1 MFDAAFLRTPDL
13 APAAPENPFGD
24 IIPGPKI
31 SGLIPWRRD
40 YAIGS

>member
-13 APAAPENPFGD
+13 APAAPEKPFPGD

-31 SGLIPWRRD
+31 SGFIARRD
-40 YAIGS
+40 